1 MPRST
6 FALLCLLSGLAAC
19 EAEQPVDAPPVMLDE
34 QVDMVLP
41 DQGEPDAV
49 MDAMAA
55 DAAVDAAPEG
65 EPAYTARLNL
75 PAMPYNYANPDIPE
89 HFRVETMFFHD
100 QRPVMDEDTTPPDN
114 PITDAGATLGR
125 VLFYDTNL
133 SQNRTVSCASCHRA
147 ELGFSDDRVLSEG
160 FEGGETARHS
170 MGLTNARFYREKKF
184 FWDQRADTLEEQ
196 VLMPFQDEVEMGMT
210 LDGLVARIEAG
221 DYYPALFE
229 SAFGDAEVTPDRISK
244 ALAQFV
250 RSLFSAGS
258 KYDVGRAMVS
268 DRGAFFPNFTD
279 DENRGKALFVQPPPR
294 GGFACFI
301 CHQGEAFI
309 ASEATNNGLD
319 ADFSLDGGYGRVTN
333 RYRDGGKFKVPSLR
347 NVALRAPYMHDGRF
361 ATLEEVID
369 HYSEGIQPNPN
380 LGAPFG
386 VINGQATRINMSPD
400 QKRQLVAFLNT
411 LTDLDM
417 VNDPKFAD
425 PFLEE

>member
-1 MPRST
+1 MRICATLILGLMT
-6 FALLCLLSGLAAC
+6 FGCDE
-19 EAEQPVDAPPVMLDE
+19 EAGGDPVVDPV
-34 QVDMVLP
+34 VLQA
-41 DQGEPDAV
+41 DQAV
-49 MDAMAA
+49 P
-55 DAAVDAAPEG
+55 DAAVDAAVDATLPDAAPGG
-65 EPAYTARLNL
+65 EPTYTARLDL
-75 PAMPYNYANPDIPE
+75 PEAPFNYANPEVPE

-100 QRPVMDEDTTPPDN
+100 QRAVMDEDNTPANN

-125 VLFYDTNL
+125 VLFYDKNL
-133 SQNRTVSCASCHRA
+133 SANRTVACASCHKA
-147 ELGFSDDRVLSEG
+147 EHGFSDDQVLSEG
-160 FEGGETARHS
+160 FEGGLTHRHS
-170 MGLTNARFYREKKF
+170 MGLTNARFYRQGGF
-184 FWDQRADTLEEQ
+184 FWDQRAETLEAQ

-210 LDGLVARIEAG
+210 LETLVARVDAG

-229 SAFGDAEVTPDRISK
+229 AAFGDADVTSERISA

-258 KYDVGRAMVS
+258 KYDQGRAMVEN
-268 DRGAFFPNFTD
+268 RGTFFPNFTD
-279 DENRGKALFVQPPPR
+279 EENAGKALFVQPPPR

-309 ASEATNNGLD
+309 AQDVSNNGLD
-319 ADFSLDGGYGRVTN
+319 ADFSLDRGYGGVTN
-333 RYRDGGKFKVPSLR
+333 NIRDGAKFKVPSLR

-386 VINGQATRINMSPD
+386 VVNGQATRINMSAA
-400 QKRQLVAFLNT
+400 QKSALIAFLNT
-411 LTDLDM
+411 LTDMDM

-425 PFLEE
+425 PFVAE